1 MRHRKRIALITLVA
15 VGVLSVCTGASE
27 LIDGIEAVVG
37 DYVVLKSEVDFQLQ
51 LWAMQQN
58 RSRPT
63 PDEIKQVRDDLL
75 EQMVNDKLI
84 LISALKDTS
93 ISVTSEEI
101 EQALDYKLEELR
113 GRFPSQAEF
122 ERQMA
127 VEGLTLRELKSKFRD
142 EMRNQLYKDRL
153 IQSKLRDI
161 TVLPSEVTAFFKV
174 FKDSLP
180 PHPEGVKLAHLLL
193 EVKPTKATLDSAL
206 GRAREV
212 EALLKDGGDFA
223 ELAMQY
229 SDDPSASDG
238 GDLGYFG
245 RGDLVEEFEKAAFG
259 LEPGGISDIVKTQ
272 YGYHI
277 IKCEDRVADR
287 IRCRHI
293 LCMAKPTESDKLAV
307 ISFADSLRTVAMEG
321 GDFSELV
328 KQYSIDE
335 ETRKQGGEL
344 GWFVQSDL
352 TPEFMTALQG
362 VEVDGVSTP
371 TESQFGI
378 HILKLLDRQTSRSWS
393 LDDDMDR
400 LKEIVKRRKTE
411 SVVSG
416 LIKEL
421 QDEVYVDI
429 RNK

>member
-1 MRHRKRIALITLVA
+1 MRHRRRIALATLVA
-15 VGVLSVCTGASE
+15 VGVLAACSGAGE

-37 DYVVLKSEVDFQLQ
+37 DYVILKSEVDFQLQ

-63 PDEIKQVRDDLL
+63 PDQVEQVRDDLL

-84 LISALKDTS
+84 LISALKDTL

-161 TVLPSEVTAFFKV
+161 TVLPSEVSEFFEV
-174 FKDSLP
+174 YRDSLP

-193 EVKPTKATLDSAL
+193 EVKPTQATLDSAL
-206 GRAREV
+206 ARAREV
-212 EALLKDGGDFA
+212 EALLNDGGDFA

-277 IKCEDRVADR
+277 IKCEDRLADR

-293 LCMAKPTESDKLAV
+293 LCMAKPTENDKLA
-307 ISFADSLRTVAMEG
+307 IIDFADSLGTVAMEG

-335 ETRKQGGEL
+335 ETKKQGGEL

-352 TPEFMTALQG
+352 TPEFMAALQG
-362 VEVDGVSTP
+362 LEVDETSAP

-378 HILKLLDRQTSRSWS
+378 HILKLLDRQISRSWS
-393 LDDDMDR
+393 LDEDMDR

-411 SVVSG
+411 TVVSS
-416 LIKEL
+416 LIEEL
-421 QDEVYVDI
+421 QNEVYVDI
-429 RNK
+429 RSE